1 MWNVKGPVVPHDT
14 DVVPDGLVLSDVVIA
29 GRNGH
34 RDRRSSLKQ
43 DVTYGFGCEI

>member
-1 MWNVKGPVVPHDT
+1 MWNVKGPVVPHYT
-14 DVVPDGLVLSDVVIA
+14 DVVPDGLVLSDVIIA

-43 DVTYGFGCEI
+43 EVTSAFGCKI